1 MATAIDEPKSNGVLA
16 DDKRVEDLA
25 EKGRI
30 SDGDV
35 DATADVL
42 DEKEA
47 RRVLTKVDYRL
58 VPILSL
64 LYLVAFI
71 DRSNSKFPIFH
82 RLTQANNV

>member
-1 MATAIDEPKSNGVLA
+1 MATAIDDNKTSGVLA
-16 DDKRVEDLA
+16 DDKKVEDVA
-25 EKGRI
+25 EKDRI
-30 SDGDV
+30 SDGEV
-35 DATADVL
+35 EANAVVL

-71 DRSNSKFPIFH
+71 DRSNSEFPNIH
-82 RLTQANNV
+82 LSSRVC